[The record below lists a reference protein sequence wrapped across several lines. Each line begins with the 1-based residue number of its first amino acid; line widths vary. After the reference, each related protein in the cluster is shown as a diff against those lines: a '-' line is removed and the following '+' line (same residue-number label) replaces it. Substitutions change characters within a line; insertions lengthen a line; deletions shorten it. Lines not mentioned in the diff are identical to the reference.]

1 MQCILVDHWD
11 FDIMDIPICVIC
23 FKIDTTREAMLVV
36 FEDFE

>member
-1 MQCILVDHWD
+1 MQCILVE
-11 FDIMDIPICVIC
+11 MDIPICVIC